1 KEVIEY
7 IAEYLTNIRSR
18 RVLPDVKPGYMRK
31 LVPEHAPETG
41 ERWENIFADVERV
54 IMPGITHWQSPHM
67 HAYFPA
73 LNSFPSLLAEMIA
86 DAINCLG
93 FTWASSPACT
103 ELEAIVM
110 DWLAKMIG
118 LPAEFY
124 HRTPQTNG
132 GGVIQGTASEATF
145 VALLAARTEAIRRYK
160 LLHGS
165 ADDSEINGRLV
176 AYCSD
181 QAHSSVEKATLIGLV
196 KLRLLPPDDHLSLRG
211 HTLEMAVKKDKE
223 AGLIPFFVC
232 CTLGTTGACA
242 FDKLNELGAICVA
255 ESIWMHVDAAYAG
268 TAFICPEYRKFMIGI
283 EHAHSMAF
291 NPSKWLMVN
300 FECTAMWIKDSTSL
314 HRTFNVD
321 PLYLKHENSGAAID
335 YMHWQIPLSKRFRA
349 LKLWFV
355 IRSFGVEGLQ
365 KHIRHGIRL
374 ATLFEMLM
382 KQDDRFEIPAERH
395 LGMVVFRL
403 KGENEPTEL
412 LLKLLNKSGKLHMV
426 PASFKGKYVIR
437 FTVTSQ
443 YTTEEDIRT
452 DLQTIQDMATV
463 VLQDFKFQPKKSKMD
478 EVIQD
483 IPEEPKEKAIENSS
497 AASKIERTLSM
508 KRRDFGMSLILSHVP
523 CSPKFIN
530 GSFAAIFDNNET
542 ILEFARHLTSS
553 DINGRPI
560 RLSPRR
566 GIKLRDQS
574 KQHSLDFSSMIP
586 GRRMST
592 GTARF
597 RQGSLDTKV
606 EDILDSTPDNHCSNG
621 FNEIDDTNIEKVDEK
636 ENEDKDDEE
645 EKENDEAEADKQNQ
659 IVQQKQDQLQGLQQQ
674 QNQLHSVF
682 AASQEKA
689 SSFLDKIKKLTPKR
703 LTGDNTSSDQ
713 GSAAKMTN
721 GSHMC
726 PHCGKSIG

>member
-1 KEVIEY
+1 MVYNK
-7 IAEYLTNIRSR
+7 IRNR
-18 RVLPDVKPGYMRK
+18 DPAIYAGDLPP
-31 LVPEHAPETG
+31 L
-41 ERWENIFADVERV
+41 
-54 IMPGITHWQSPHM
+54 
-67 HAYFPA
+67 
-73 LNSFPSLLAEMIA
+73 
-86 DAINCLG
+86 
-93 FTWASSPACT
+93 
-103 ELEAIVM
+103 
-110 DWLAKMIG
+110 
-118 LPAEFY
+118 
-124 HRTPQTNG
+124 
-132 GGVIQGTASEATF
+132 
-145 VALLAARTEAIRRYK
+145 
-160 LLHGS
+160 
-165 ADDSEINGRLV
+165 
-176 AYCSD
+176 
-181 QAHSSVEKATLIGLV
+181 AHSSVEKATLIGLV
-196 KLRLLPPDDHLSLRG
+196 KLRLLPTDDHLSLRG
-211 HTLEMAVKKDKE
+211 NTLEMAVKKDKE

-232 CTLGTTGACA
+232 GTLGTTGACA
-242 FDKLNELGAICVA
+242 FDNLPELGAICVA

-268 TAFICPEYRKFMIGI
+268 TAFICPEFRKFMVGI
-283 EHAHSMAF
+283 EHAHSLAF
-291 NPSKWLMVN
+291 NASKWMMVN

-365 KHIRHGIRL
+365 KHIRHGVKL
-374 ATLFEMLM
+374 AILFETLM
-382 KQDDRFEIPAERH
+382 KQDERFEIPAERH

-403 KGENEPTEL
+403 KGENELTEL

-443 YTTEEDIRT
+443 YTTEEDIRS
-452 DLQTIQDMATV
+452 DFKTIQDTSSV
-463 VLQDFKFQPKKSKMD
+463 VLRDLSLLMNKTKED
-478 EVIQD
+478 ELIRD
-483 IPEEPKEKAIENSS
+483 IPEIPEEKAITTSS
-497 AASKIERTLSM
+497 EETKLERTLSM

-566 GIKLRDQS
+566 GVKLREQA
-574 KQHSLDFSSMIP
+574 KQHSLDFSTLIP

-597 RQGSLDTKV
+597 KQGSLDTKV
-606 EDILDSTPDNHCSNG
+606 DDILDSTPDNYYSNG
-621 FNEIDDTNIEKVDEK
+621 FDETHGKKNDKEDGK
-636 ENEDKDDEE
+636 ENNKDEE
-645 EKENDEAEADKQNQ
+645 EEQQELDAQNQ
-659 IVQQKQDQLQGLQQQ
+659 QQEEQQQKQQFQVLQLQ
-674 QNQLHSVF
+674 QNQLHSVL

-703 LTGDNTSSDQ
+703 LTGETAANNNSSPVKI
-713 GSAAKMTN
+713 SN
-721 GSHMC
+721 GLHMC
-726 PHCGKSIG
+726 PHCGKSIV